1 MSKHPLYNE
10 TGLLYN
16 NKPQVLYSL
25 VNKRAELDGLRI
37 ETKNRLL
44 QLEYELKII
53 DETIKIF
60 DPDLEVEIKPKI
72 PKISNLGNINY
83 PILQDTFMQV
93 LKMTNTPLLRDDI
106 YEKAA
111 EILEV
116 DMRNAKARTKLKNM
130 GSQILNK
137 YAQKGIINK
146 IEKANR
152 LDALFEL
159 KRV

>member
-10 TGLLYN
+10 TGLLKN

-93 LKMTNTPLLRDDI
+93 LKMTNT
-106 YEKAA
+106 
-111 EILEV
+111 
-116 DMRNAKARTKLKNM
+116 KARTKLKNM